1 MRRSL
6 QKGKRGK
13 YNFISFFSSEHVKDQ
28 IANLFIAKKA
38 FLLLFQKGAA
48 ECVFVSQRK
57 GNAEEEECNV

>member
-13 YNFISFFSSEHVKDQ
+13 YNFISLFSSEHVKDQ

-38 FLLLFQKGAA
+38 FFT
-48 ECVFVSQRK
+48 FVSKGGRRVCVCEPTERQR
-57 GNAEEEECNV
+57 